1 MSKIFVD
8 QVDPKTATT
17 LTLGTSGD
25 TISIPSGVTIA
36 NSGTAT
42 GFGDAF
48 SVTDI
53 TGQTALDEVPATTD
67 EAVISDGGVLK
78 RVDFN
83 YIMNEPC
90 FLSYKTANSTFADA
104 TFTTLVNATMVQN
117 SGTCYDTSNGR
128 FTCPAGQGGS
138 YYMYGS
144 FRINNYDPNICR
156 ARFKVNGSSLGHSE
170 QETVPD
176 GSVSGRHPSMMISMI
191 MNLSATDYVEFQGYQ
206 GSGSSDTIFQSVFGG
221 FKIR

>member
-25 TISIPSGVTIA
+25 TVSIPSGVTIA
-36 NSGTAT
+36 NAGTAT

-90 FLSYKTANSTFADA
+90 FLSYKTANTTFADA

-144 FRINNYDPNICR
+144 FRINNYDPNRCQ
-156 ARFKVNGSSLGHSE
+156 AEFYVNGSSLAHSK

-176 GSVSGRHPSMMISMI
+176 GAVSNRHPTVLSMMI
-191 MNLSATDYVEFQGYQ
+191 MNLSPTDYVEFKGYQ
-206 GSGSSDTIFQSVFGG
+206 SSGGSNTVFQSVFGG
-221 FKIR
+221 LN